1 MDQVIRILLGFVLAV
16 GPSVVLCRIVMSLG
30 IVDAPTEARK
40 TQPAPVPTAGG
51 IAVALSVALAISV
64 DNELIAGEFNP
75 PLLVVG
81 GGAVAALL
89 VGAVD
94 DVIGLR
100 AVLKLVAVTAI
111 GVGVAWLGLRPDVLA
126 AWPGLDLPIPAWLAL
141 AGAALWL
148 VVMMN
153 AVNFMDGANGLAMG
167 MAAIAAAGYCV
178 IGAIVGKWD
187 VAVSAGALT
196 GGLCGFLVW
205 NVPGRLFAGDA
216 GALFVGAILAG
227 LGLEIVRARPD
238 LLLVPPMLLLPFLSD
253 VLLTLAWRMKHGK
266 KLFVAHRDHVYQI
279 ALKAGLKHWQVSSV
293 HAVWALNAAIVA
305 ILSALLARQ
314 IPIILFVLL
323 LLASTW
329 LHLKIRRAGVANGLV
344 GKEIA

>member
-1 MDQVIRILLGFVLAV
+1 MDQIVRILLGFVLAV

-30 IVDAPTEARK
+30 VVDAPTEARK
-40 TQPAPVPTAGG
+40 TQPVPVPTAGG
-51 IAVALSVALAISV
+51 LAVVLSVALAISV
-64 DNELIAGEFNP
+64 DDELIAGEFNP
-75 PLLVVG
+75 LLLIVG

-100 AVLKLVAVTAI
+100 PVLKLLAVSAI
-111 GVGVAWLGLRPDVLA
+111 GVVIAWLGLRPDVLA
-126 AWPGLDLPIPAWLAL
+126 AWPGLDLPIPLWLAI

-178 IGAIVGKWD
+178 IGAVVGKWD
-187 VAVSAGALT
+187 VAVAAGALA

-205 NVPGRLFAGDA
+205 NLSGRLFAGDA
-216 GALFVGAILAG
+216 GALSVGAVLAG

-238 LLLVPPMLLLPFLSD
+238 LLLVPPILLLPFLSD
-253 VLLTLAWRMKHGK
+253 VLLTLAWRARHGK
-266 KLFVAHRDHVYQI
+266 KLFAAHRDHAYQI
-279 ALKAGLKHWQVSSV
+279 ALKAGMQHWQVSAV

-314 IPIILFVLL
+314 VPIILFVLL
-323 LLASTW
+323 LLVSTW
-329 LHLKIRRAGVANGLV
+329 LHLKIRRAGVRNGLV
-344 GKEIA
+344 GKDIA

>member
-1 MDQVIRILLGFVLAV
+1 MDQIIRVILGFVLAI

-30 IVDAPTEARK
+30 VVDAPTEARK
-40 TQPAPVPTAGG
+40 TQATPVPTMGG

-64 DNELIAGEFNP
+64 DNELITGEFNP
-75 PLLVVG
+75 LLLIVG
-81 GGAVAALL
+81 GGATGALI
-89 VGAVD
+89 VGMVD
-94 DVIGLR
+94 DILGLR
-100 AVLKLVAVTAI
+100 AVLKLAALTAI
-111 GVGVAWLGLRPDVLA
+111 SLGVAWFGLWPEVFA
-126 AWPGLDLPIPAWLAL
+126 PWPGLELPMPVWLAI

-148 VVMMN
+148 LVVMN

-187 VAVSAGALT
+187 VAVTAGALT

-205 NVPGRLFAGDA
+205 NGSGRLFAGDA
-216 GALFVGAILAG
+216 GALSVGALLAG

-253 VLLTLAWRMKHGK
+253 VLLTLAWRAKHGK
-266 KLFVAHRDHVYQI
+266 KLFAAHRDHVYQI
-279 ALKAGLKHWQVSSV
+279 AIKAGLKHWQVSAV

-305 ILSALLARQ
+305 ILSALLTRQ
-314 IPIILFVLL
+314 IPITLFVLL
-323 LLASTW
+323 LLVSTW
-329 LHLKIRRAGVANGLV
+329 LHLKIRRAGVRNGLV

>member
-1 MDQVIRILLGFVLAV
+1 MDQIIRILLGFVLAV
-16 GPSVVLCRIVMSLG
+16 GPSIVLCRIVMSLG
-30 IVDAPTEARK
+30 VVDGPTEARK
-40 TQPAPVPTAGG
+40 TQPDPVPTAGG
-51 IAVALSVALAISV
+51 LAVALSVALAISV
-64 DNELIAGEFNP
+64 DDELIAGEFNP
-75 PLLVVG
+75 LLLIVG

-100 AVLKLVAVTAI
+100 PVLKLLAVTAI
-111 GVGVAWLGLRPDVLA
+111 SAIVAWLGLRPDVLA
-126 AWPGLDLPIPAWLAL
+126 AWPGLDLPIPLWLAIV
-141 AGAALWL
+141 GAALWL
-148 VVMMN
+148 VVVMN

-187 VAVSAGALT
+187 VAVAAGALT

-205 NVPGRLFAGDA
+205 NVSGRLFAGDA
-216 GALFVGAILAG
+216 GALSVGAVLAG

-238 LLLVPPMLLLPFLSD
+238 LLLVPPILLLPFLSD
-253 VLLTLAWRMKHGK
+253 VLLTLAWRARHGK
-266 KLFVAHRDHVYQI
+266 KLFEAHRDHAYQI
-279 ALKAGLKHWQVSSV
+279 AIKAGLKHWQVSSV

-305 ILSALLARQ
+305 ILATLLARQ
-314 IPIILFVLL
+314 LPVILFVLL
-323 LLASTW
+323 VLVSTW